1 MVKRQTIALLA
12 AEEEVPL
19 VLTARQQA
27 LVDAVANRMLPA
39 ERNPYR
45 LSANR
50 ARRPGR
56 GRIALRRLTGTGRTR
71 GESDATGR
79 VVSQSGHLSG

>member
-27 LVDAVANRMLPA
+27 LVDAVANRMLQ
-39 ERNPYR
+39 RNAIPYR

-56 GRIALRRLTGTGRTR
+56 GPDRAEAADRDGQNAR
-71 GESDATGR
+71 
-79 VVSQSGHLSG
+79 

>member
-27 LVDAVANRMLPA
+27 LVDAVANRVPPA
-39 ERNPYR
+39 EHDPVLPVDKTRTKT
-45 LSANR
+45 SR
-50 ARRPGR
+50 AR
-56 GRIALRRLTGTGRTR
+56 
-71 GESDATGR
+71 
-79 VVSQSGHLSG
+79 

>member
-27 LVDAVANRMLPA
+27 LVDAVANRVPPA
-39 ERNPYR
+39 EHDPVSPVDKTRTKT
-45 LSANR
+45 SR
-50 ARRPGR
+50 AR
-56 GRIALRRLTGTGRTR
+56 
-71 GESDATGR
+71 
-79 VVSQSGHLSG
+79 